1 MIEQLDDYVLPRFA
15 SLDAPLLAVV
25 GGSTGAGKSTLV
37 NSLIGRPVT
46 RAGAIRPTTR
56 QPILLHNP
64 ADGSWFEGSRIL
76 PNLARVRGHVV
87 DPLSTPLPATKAGV
101 DPDASAIGSLT
112 LLSEPNVP
120 QGVALLDAPDIDSM
134 SDDNRKLANQLLSA
148 ADLWIFVTTAN
159 RYADAVPWGL
169 LKNAAARDITLAVVL
184 DRVPA
189 NVAEE
194 IQTDLQGLLR
204 REGLADAKLFV
215 VAESELD
222 ELKMLPQGATDEISA
237 WLADLARDA
246 QSRAEVA
253 RRTLDGVLNQLAGR
267 LDTLAE
273 GLTEQE
279 STHERLAGVSRE
291 NYAQAVDDVLRST
304 QDGQLL
310 QGEVLA
316 RWQDFIGTGEFF
328 RSLESG
334 IGRLRDRIGAMLT
347 GKPAPAVQV
356 ETEIESGLHA
366 VVVDAAAHAAERT
379 DSAFRQEPAGRV
391 LVEGKDLSSTSRDFS
406 ERASEQIRGWQNDIL
421 DLIRSEGE
429 DKRRTAR
436 LASVGV
442 NVVGVALM
450 LIVFSTTAGLTGAE
464 IGIAGGTAVVSQK
477 LLESIF
483 GEEAVRRLAKK
494 ARENLRTRMTT
505 LMESENQRF
514 LSLLPASAATDAE
527 SMTSVQAHRYA
538 RDLRAV
544 AAESK
549 GA

>member
-1 MIEQLDDYVLPRFA
+1 MVEQLDDYVLPRFA

-64 ADGSWFEGSRIL
+64 ADSEFFEDSRIL
-76 PNLARVRGHVV
+76 PSLARVRGSVV
-87 DPLSTPLPATKAGV
+87 ETGSAPLPAHQAGAE
-101 DPDASAIGSLT
+101 PDAAAIGSLI
-112 LLSEPNVP
+112 LLSEPSVP
-120 QGVALLDAPDIDSM
+120 EGIALLDAPDIDSM

-159 RYADAVPWGL
+159 RYADAVPWTL

-189 NVAEE
+189 NVADE
-194 IQTDLQGLLR
+194 IQADLQGLLR
-204 REGLADAKLFV
+204 REGLSDAALFV

-222 ELKMLPQGATDEISA
+222 ELKMLPPGSTDELSA
-237 WLADLARDA
+237 WLTNLARDA
-246 QSRAEVA
+246 QSRSEVA

-267 LDTLAE
+267 LDVLAE
-273 GLTEQE
+273 GLGEQE
-279 STHERLAGVSRE
+279 GTHARLAGISRE
-291 NYAQAVDDVLRST
+291 NYAQAVEDVLRST

-310 QGEVLA
+310 RGEVLA

-334 IGRLRDRIGAMLT
+334 IGRLRDRIGAMIT

-366 VVVDAAAHAAERT
+366 VVVDSAAYAAERT

-391 LVEGKDLSSTSRDFS
+391 LVEGRDLSSCSPDFS
-406 ERASEQIRGWQNDIL
+406 DRASAEIRAWQNDIL
-421 DLIRSEGE
+421 EIIRVEGE
-429 DKRRTAR
+429 SKRRTAR
-436 LASVGV
+436 LASLGV
-442 NVVGVALM
+442 NAAAVSLMVV
-450 LIVFSTTAGLTGAE
+450 VFASTGGLTGAE
-464 IGIAGGTAVVSQK
+464 LGIAGTTAAVSQK

-483 GEEAVRRLAKK
+483 GEDAVRRLAKRV
-494 ARENLRTRMTT
+494 REDLRVRMEA
-505 LMESENQRF
+505 LMESENDRF
-514 LSLLPASAATDAE
+514 LRLLPASAAEAAE
-527 SMTSVQAHRYA
+527 SMTSAEAHRYA

-544 AAESK
+544 ASESK